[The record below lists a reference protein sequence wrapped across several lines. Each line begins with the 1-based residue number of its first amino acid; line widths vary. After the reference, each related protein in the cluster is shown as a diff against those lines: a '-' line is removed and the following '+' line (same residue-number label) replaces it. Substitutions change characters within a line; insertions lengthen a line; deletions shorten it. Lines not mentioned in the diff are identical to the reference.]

1 MAQRFGRASRATK
14 SDPNLLIQGNFIDDD
29 PLPCATQHEKPLQT
43 AVIFDYMRTYTYNE
57 FSNMPKDLAKEQMQE
72 LFEEVS
78 NYFFLLSEPTR
89 LKILH
94 ALCNGERPVG
104 EIVTEIES
112 TQANVSRQLN
122 MLYRAKILARRKDGT
137 QVYYR
142 IDDQNTV
149 DLCRTVCGQMSDKIV
164 GRHSLDKDAV
174 DSFMAGGE

>member
-1 MAQRFGRASRATK
+1 MNK
-14 SDPNLLIQGNFIDDD
+14 DPG
-29 PLPCATQHEKPLQT
+29 
-43 AVIFDYMRTYTYNE
+43 
-57 FSNMPKDLAKEQMQE
+57 KEEMQE

-122 MLYRAKILARRKDGT
+122 MLYRARILARRKDGT

-142 IDDQNTV
+142 IDDQNTIDV
-149 DLCRTVCGQMSDKIV
+149 CRTVCGQMSNKITNKNTLNKE
-164 GRHSLDKDAV
+164 SV
-174 DSFMAGGE
+174 DSFMAAGD

>member
-1 MAQRFGRASRATK
+1 MS
-14 SDPNLLIQGNFIDDD
+14 
-29 PLPCATQHEKPLQT
+29 
-43 AVIFDYMRTYTYNE
+43 
-57 FSNMPKDLAKEQMQE
+57 KEPGKEEMQE

-122 MLYRAKILARRKDGT
+122 MLYRARILARRKDGT

-142 IDDQNTV
+142 IDDQNTIDV
-149 DLCRTVCGQMSDKIV
+149 CRTVCGQMSSKVI
-164 GRHSLDKDAV
+164 SKTTLNKESV
-174 DSFMAGGE
+174 DSFMAADD